1 MCVRYDL
8 ERSAPLSFSTVCG
21 VIWSLTRPARPV
33 SVGNVQSRPKG
44 DSSLGI
50 LFENPLK
57 LHTHSLAS
65 TMYVQTVWTTPIV
78 VDFGLLET

>member
-1 MCVRYDL
+1 VSDITLNEVHRF
-8 ERSAPLSFSTVCG
+8 PLSTENG
-21 VIWSLTRPARPV
+21 VMCTLTRYGWFV

-57 LHTHSLAS
+57 LRTHSLAYA
-65 TMYVQTVWTTPIV
+65 MYV
-78 VDFGLLET
+78 

>member
-21 VIWSLTRPARPV
+21 VIWSLTRPPRLV
-33 SVGNVQSRPKG
+33 SVGNVQSRPTKG

-57 LHTHSLAS
+57 LHTHSLAY
-65 TMYVQTVWTTPIV
+65 TLYV
-78 VDFGLLET
+78 

>member
-8 ERSAPLSFSTVCG
+8 ERSAPLSFSTENGFICN
-21 VIWSLTRPARPV
+21 LTGYGWLV
-33 SVGNVQSRPKG
+33 SAGNVQSRPKG

-57 LHTHSLAS
+57 LHTHSLAYA
-65 TMYVQTVWTTPIV
+65 MYV
-78 VDFGLLET
+78 

>member
-1 MCVRYDL
+1 MCVRYEL
-8 ERSAPLSFSTVCG
+8 EQVHRFPSAPRTALET
-21 VIWSLTRPARPV
+21 LTGYGWLV

-57 LHTHSLAS
+57 LRTHSLAY
-65 TMYVQTVWTTPIV
+65 TMYV
-78 VDFGLLET
+78 

>member
-8 ERSAPLSFSTVCG
+8 ERSAPLSFSTENG
-21 VIWSLTRPARPV
+21 VMCTLTRYGWLV

-57 LHTHSLAS
+57 LHTHSLAY
-65 TMYVQTVWTTPIV
+65 TMHV
-78 VDFGLLET
+78 

>member
-1 MCVRYDL
+1 MSDMTLNEVHRFP
-8 ERSAPLSFSTVCG
+8 SALRIGFICT
-21 VIWSLTRPARPV
+21 LTRYGWLV

-57 LHTHSLAS
+57 LRTHSLAY
-65 TMYVQTVWTTPIV
+65 TMYV
-78 VDFGLLET
+78 

>member
-8 ERSAPLSFSTVCG
+8 ERSAPLSFSTENRRYMCPNRYG
-21 VIWSLTRPARPV
+21 WLV

-57 LHTHSLAS
+57 LHTHSLAY
-65 TMYVQTVWTTPIV
+65 TMYV
-78 VDFGLLET
+78 